1 MVRPASHLQ
10 ACVIAVLL
18 FLLAAL
24 VHAEPPAQ
32 SVHWG
37 SIAFPEHEQS
47 LTLSERSWTG
57 SQNSTSMAGDITTSA

>member
-18 FLLAAL
+18 FLLAVL

-32 SVHWG
+32 SVTG
-37 SIAFPEHEQS
+37 DRS
-47 LTLSERSWTG
+47 LSLSMS
-57 SQNSTSMAGDITTSA
+57 NPLP